1 MNLSMTVGRPMAG
14 TRRGQPT
21 ARGTFSGSFNYEFRM
36 QARRPAVWGLV
47 LGAGLLLAAV
57 YLVPSP
63 GDPAGVVVA
72 ERTQVFN
79 LFLPVIYAIL
89 LADRWPRER
98 RLNTRELLDSFPM
111 DRGAW
116 LWGKYLGAVLALT
129 LPALVVELL
138 EMAFI
143 ALTRGDWS
151 LIPLALPA
159 FALIVG
165 PTLLFVGAFSVVCAE
180 LMPITLYI
188 VLFVG
193 YWFWANLVSPAHLPT
208 LNCTLLTPSGLFARV
223 SLLGGGM
230 PPGCS
235 GLAISAAQAWVNI
248 GLLIGSA
255 IMVLVAAQAII
266 SWRTVRQ

>member
-1 MNLSMTVGRPMAG
+1 MNLSMTVGRPVAG

-21 ARGTFSGSFNYEFRM
+21 ARGTFSGSFHYEFRM

-63 GDPAGVVVA
+63 GDPASVIVA

-79 LFLPVIYAIL
+79 LFLPVTYAIL

-98 RLNTRELLDSFPM
+98 RLNTRELLDSFPL
-111 DRGAW
+111 DSGAW
-116 LWGKYLGAVLALT
+116 LWGKYLGAVLAVA

-138 EMAFI
+138 EMGFI

-180 LMPITLYI
+180 LMPIPLYT

-193 YWFWANLVSPAHLPT
+193 YWFWANLVSPARLPT

-223 SLLGGGM
+223 GLLGGGL

-235 GLAISAAQAWVNI
+235 GLAITAGPAWVNI
-248 GLLIGSA
+248 ALMIGVA
-255 IMVLVAAQAII
+255 ILVLVAAQTIA
-266 SWRTVRQ
+266 SWRAARR